1 MNAREYLV
9 SKGLA
14 KAGRGKFS
22 NDAKAELQRAMAAGM
37 VFDDYKPTGRVVAQP
52 KPKVEVEKTPVQRA
66 QESTYIS
73 PTDFRFPE
81 SEYVAV
87 YFEGGK
93 RKTVGMREVCSN
105 CGYSLTNHGCNA
117 PTILGDVAVKIER
130 V

>member
-37 VFDDYKPTGRVVAQP
+37 VFDDYKPTGRVVTVR
-52 KPKVEVEKTPVQRA
+52 PKVEVVKTPKEKA
-66 QESTYIS
+66 MESDYIS
-73 PTDFRFPE
+73 PSDFRFPE